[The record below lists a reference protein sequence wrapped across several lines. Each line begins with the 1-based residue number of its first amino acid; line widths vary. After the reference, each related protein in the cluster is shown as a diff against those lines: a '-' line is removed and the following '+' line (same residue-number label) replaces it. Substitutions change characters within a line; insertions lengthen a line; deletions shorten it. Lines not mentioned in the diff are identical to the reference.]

1 MTRRRILGALL
12 FSAIALA
19 PLASLRLLAQ
29 ESDSDRVK
37 QIGGKFMCMCG
48 CNQVLTQCNHVGCQV
63 SSAMLKEISLAVNRG
78 ESETAITQ
86 ALVQEYGTAVY
97 AEPPKSGFSLV
108 AWSMPTV
115 YLLLGTVV
123 VVFVIFRWRKRAMP
137 ASAGANAAPQIS
149 PELMERAR
157 AQIKKETEE

>member
-1 MTRRRILGALL
+1 MIRRRILGTLL

-29 ESDSDRVK
+29 DSDRVK
-37 QIGGKFMCMCG
+37 QIGGKFMCMCS

-63 SSAMLKEISLAVNRG
+63 STAMLKEISLAVNRG

-108 AWSMPTV
+108 AWAMPTV
-115 YLLLGTVV
+115 YLLVGTVV
-123 VVFVIFRWRKRAMP
+123 VVFVIFRWRKRAIP
-137 ASAGANAAPQIS
+137 AAAGAGAAPRVS
-149 PELMERAR
+149 PELLERAR
-157 AQIKKETEE
+157 SQIQRETEE